1 MQDFFFKRLD
11 RVYDET
17 IDINF
22 TGPTSWLRGLSI
34 KRIAVKLVIIE
45 EIVSVIIGEFE
56 S

>member
-1 MQDFFFKRLD
+1 MKPLD
-11 RVYDET
+11 RVCDET

-34 KRIAVKLVIIE
+34 KRTAVKFNLVIIE

>member
-1 MQDFFFKRLD
+1 MKPLD

-34 KRIAVKLVIIE
+34 KKVKLVIIE